1 MRYKVKINCFSDED
15 LLLHFRENGDQ
26 SFLGELY
33 KRYIPKIYGLCL
45 KYLGNTEQSRDAV
58 MEIYQILNEK
68 IRLYE
73 IDNLNAWLYSVAKNY
88 CLQLL
93 RKEKTINFVNIDSV
107 FMENTVLF
115 NHADMPQSA
124 EEEAAL
130 EYCLKIL
137 SKEQLQS
144 VQMFYYEDKSYAD
157 IVEKTGYALGK
168 VKSYIQNGKRNL
180 KACILKQ
187 LELNA

>member
-1 MRYKVKINCFSDED
+1 MKNRIEIKGLSDEA
-15 LLLHFRENGDQ
+15 LLLHFRENGDPA
-26 SFLGELY
+26 FFGELY

-45 KYLGNTEQSRDAV
+45 KYLGDTEKSRDAV

-68 IRLYE
+68 ICSYE

-88 CLQLL
+88 CLQQL
-93 RKEKTINFVNIDSV
+93 RREKTAVFVNIDTLV
-107 FMENTVLF
+107 MENAAIF
-115 NHADMPQSA
+115 NHTDKPQSA

-130 EYCLKIL
+130 EYCLKTL
-137 SKEQLQS
+137 SDEQLRS
-144 VQMFYYEDKSYAD
+144 VQLFYYEDKSYAD
-157 IVEKTGYALGK
+157 IVELTGYALTK

-187 LELNA
+187 LELNV